1 MQVHQSHKQ
10 GTKFSRMEKIWILQ
24 IISLLIWEKKMCGLE
39 LQWKTGMC
47 MLNTAL
53 CHFVTLASSLS
64 SFWDEQLFILQ
75 GFLPFQCYHLVV
87 AQLTTICS
95 VFVICSVALKR
106 KRMSVKQ
113 SRNIMSPMDS
123 HRRSQEIVKQL
134 FYTKIVGSCLDS
146 STDTRKA
153 LLYNA
158 TKPWKYGGDTVLCK
172 QCQEVTCLLFVLQTK
187 QIVSHIPPSVCARL
201 CLHLV
206 PTGYIDS
213 VWVLVRSTSKHKS
226 SE

>member
-1 MQVHQSHKQ
+1 M
-10 GTKFSRMEKIWILQ
+10 
-24 IISLLIWEKKMCGLE
+24 
-39 LQWKTGMC
+39 
-47 MLNTAL
+47 
-53 CHFVTLASSLS
+53 S
-64 SFWDEQLFILQ
+64 SFFILP
-75 GFLPFQCYHLVV
+75 GFFLPFQCYHLVV

-95 VFVICSVALKR
+95 VFVICSVALKQ

-113 SRNIMSPMDS
+113 SRMIMSPMDS

-134 FYTKIVGSCLDS
+134 FYTKIMFRFQR
-146 STDTRKA
+146 DTRKA

>member
-1 MQVHQSHKQ
+1 
-10 GTKFSRMEKIWILQ
+10 
-24 IISLLIWEKKMCGLE
+24 
-39 LQWKTGMC
+39 

-53 CHFVTLASSLS
+53 CHFCNAGLILVLILGWAVFYFSGFFAISVLS
-64 SFWDEQLFILQ
+64 FSCCTANNNLLCFCDLFCSTKAKTYECEAIQ
-75 GFLPFQCYHLVV
+75 KHNEPHGFTQKI
-87 AQLTTICS
+87 TGN
-95 VFVICSVALKR
+95 R
-106 KRMSVKQ
+106 KTAFLHQ
-113 SRNIMSPMDS
+113 DCWIMFRFF
-123 HRRSQEIVKQL
+123 HRYQ
-134 FYTKIVGSCLDS
+134 
-146 STDTRKA
+146 KA
-153 LLYNA
+153 LLHNA
-158 TKPWKYGGDTVLCK
+158 TKAWKYGGDTVLCK